1 MTNILIIVPIVIIIL
16 FFIGCDIINGSSDD
30 PEEIFPEEGTPTQ
43 FFLDGEPKVY
53 FEHNPESPYIPEK
66 EPMLSFVVHAR
77 DSIPHLY
84 WLPTHLYVET
94 DQGYSENLL
103 LKPYACIVPIE
114 GNNYEHF
121 QFNFEWWSCNRF
133 GINNRKVLNDEEI
146 MEIERMTNSRIIY
159 NYPFK
164 TMPGG
169 TYRFDLINAAGRPT
183 IREAINIVKKL
194 DYVIETEEWG
204 GVFHPNNFPIC
215 WLSDLVPPPPCPPWY
230 LVWDIRISLDGEND
244 RKIPVQEGGWVRAT
258 YTQPDGSTRSTTF
271 IVPDIDV

>member
-1 MTNILIIVPIVIIIL
+1 MVSTNYQHPYIVLL
-16 FFIGCDIINGSSDD
+16 FFVFASCGITDVEPIN
-30 PEEIFPEEGTPTQ
+30 EFPEEGTPTQ
-43 FFLDGEPKVY
+43 FFLDGDPEIY
-53 FEHNPESPYIPEK
+53 FRHDPESPYIIDD
-66 EPMLSFVVHAR
+66 EPILRFIVYAQ

-84 WLPTHLYVET
+84 WLPTHLHVET

-121 QFNFEWWSCNRF
+121 QFNFEWWSCNEF
-133 GINNRKVLNDEEI
+133 GINNQKVLSEEEI
-146 MEIERMTNSRIIY
+146 EEIERLTNSRIIY

-169 TYRFDLINAAGRPT
+169 QYGFELINAAGRPA
-183 IREAINIVKKL
+183 IQEAINTVKKL
-194 DYVIETEEWG
+194 DYVIEMEEWE
-204 GVFHPNNFPIC
+204 GVHHPNNFPIC
-215 WLSDLVPPPPCPPWY
+215 WLDDRVPPPPCPPWY
-230 LVWDIRISLDGEND
+230 LVWNIRISLDGEND

-271 IVPDIDV
+271 IVPEIDV